1 LTSSINFFLKEDQMN
16 LRILPCFARN
26 LFGRA
31 GFAVLGLMLSVPAF
45 AGTSGTEFQGL
56 YNLVKGWSEGY
67 LGRALAIGAFLVG
80 AIVGFAK
87 STAMPALV
95 GVIFALLFAIG
106 PGIIEGIASAL
117 I

>member
-1 LTSSINFFLKEDQMN
+1 MKLLSTMFN
-16 LRILPCFARN
+16 
-26 LFGRA
+26 RA
-31 GFAVLGLMLSVPAF
+31 GLATCSLVLAVPAF
-45 AGTSGTEFQGL
+45 AGTSGTEFGAM

-67 LGRALAIGAFLVG
+67 LGRTLAIAAFLVG

-95 GVIFALLFAIG
+95 GIIFAVLFAIG
-106 PGIIEGIASAL
+106 PGIIDGIASAL

>member
-1 LTSSINFFLKEDQMN
+1 MKLLNRMYRQIGLVAVSATV
-16 LRILPCFARN
+16 
-26 LFGRA
+26 
-31 GFAVLGLMLSVPAF
+31 AVLAM
-45 AGTSGTEFQGL
+45 AGTSGTEFLGL

-67 LGRALAIGAFLVG
+67 LGRVLAIAAFLTG

-95 GVIFALLFAIG
+95 GIIFAVLFAIG
-106 PGIIEGIASAL
+106 PGIIDGIASAV

>member
-1 LTSSINFFLKEDQMN
+1 MKLLSNMMN
-16 LRILPCFARN
+16 
-26 LFGRA
+26 RA
-31 GFAVLGLMLSVPAF
+31 GLATASLVLAAPAF
-45 AGTSGTEFQGL
+45 AGTAGSEFQGL

-67 LGRALAIGAFLVG
+67 LGRTLAIAAFLTG

-95 GVIFALLFAIG
+95 GIIFAVLFAIG
-106 PGIIEGIASAL
+106 PGIIDGIASAL